1 MEITKSCGNVF
12 LDLGFKP
19 ALAES
24 LRIRTELMIRLED
37 YLKQQRLSPPQAA
50 KRLGVRETTVKK
62 LLQGKIGVF
71 PVDKLIKMMV
81 NAGLKVEVKVVK
93 SAR

>member
-19 ALAES
+19 AIAET

-37 YLKQQRLSPPQAA
+37 YIKRQQLTRPQVA
-50 KRLGVRETTVKK
+50 KRLGVRETTIDKW
-62 LLQGKIGVF
+62 LQGKIGVF
-71 PVDKLIKMMV
+71 SVDKLIKMMV
-81 NAGLKVEVKVVK
+81 NAGLKVKVKVVK
-93 SAR
+93 

>member
-19 ALAES
+19 AIAEN
-24 LRIRTELMIRLED
+24 LRIRTDLMILLED

-50 KRLGVRETTVKK
+50 KQLGVREATVKK
-62 LLQGKIGVF
+62 LLQGKIGAF

-81 NAGLKVEVKVVK
+81 NAGLKVKVIVAK
-93 SAR
+93 